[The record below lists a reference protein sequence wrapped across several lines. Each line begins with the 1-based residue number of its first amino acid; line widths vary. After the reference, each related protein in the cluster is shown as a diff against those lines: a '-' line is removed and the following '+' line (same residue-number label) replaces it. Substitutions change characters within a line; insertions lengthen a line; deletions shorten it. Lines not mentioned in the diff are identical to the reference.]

1 MSVDFPKPE
10 DLGAREAELKTVLE
24 RIAAIMHND
33 DRVPESSFDL
43 IGRGLQLQHE
53 IFQTYLGMILPQL
66 VEMREELDKLI
77 AKEAERSA
85 KTKEMEDVKARI
97 QKLAARLA
105 KPPL

>member
-10 DLGAREAELKTVLE
+10 DLDASEAELKTVLE

-53 IFQTYLGMILPQL
+53 IFQAHLGMILQD
-66 VEMREELDKLI
+66 LDKLI

-97 QKLAARLA
+97 QKIAARLA

>member
-10 DLGAREAELKTVLE
+10 DLNAREAELKTVLE
-24 RIAAIMHND
+24 SIATILHKD
-33 DRVPESSFDL
+33 DRTPESPFDL

-66 VEMREELDKLI
+66 LEMRQEFDKLI

-85 KTKEMEDVKARI
+85 KIKEMEDVKARI
-97 QKLAARLA
+97 KELAARFP

>member
-10 DLGAREAELKTVLE
+10 DLDAREAELKTVFE
-24 RIAAIMHND
+24 SIAAIRHKD
-33 DRVPESSFDL
+33 DRAPESPFDL

-53 IFQTYLGMILPQL
+53 IFRTHLGMILQ
-66 VEMREELDKLI
+66 EFDKLI

-85 KTKEMEDVKARI
+85 KIKEMEEVKARI

-105 KPPL
+105 KPPV

>member
-10 DLGAREAELKTVLE
+10 DLDAREAELKTVLE
-24 RIAAIMHND
+24 CTAAILHKD
-33 DRVPESSFDL
+33 DRARESPFDL

-66 VEMREELDKLI
+66 VEMREEVDKLI
-77 AKEAERSA
+77 AKEEERSA
-85 KTKEMEDVKARI
+85 KIKEMEDVKARI

>member
-10 DLGAREAELKTVLE
+10 DLDAREAELKTVFE
-24 RIAAIMHND
+24 SIAAIRHKD
-33 DRVPESSFDL
+33 DRASESPFDL

-53 IFQTYLGMILPQL
+53 IFRTHLGMILQ
-66 VEMREELDKLI
+66 EFDKLI

-85 KTKEMEDVKARI
+85 KIKEMEEVKARI

-105 KPPL
+105 KPPV

>member
-10 DLGAREAELKTVLE
+10 DLDASEAELKTVLE

-53 IFQTYLGMILPQL
+53 IFQAYLGMILQD
-66 VEMREELDKLI
+66 VDKLI

-97 QKLAARLA
+97 QKIAARLA